1 MEDFVEGYSDM
12 VTDYYTRIGTYM
24 SDINGLH
31 RHPVKDEIKEEESSS
46 SDLPQGQGHLA
57 DHYLEAIE
65 LSPPREL
72 VRERRHAP
80 PPQAVAHR
88 GGKRPRADMFAWRDH
103 HVLSVDSEDDHDGR
117 VDLKSYFRKHRVS
130 AKQQVIIC
138 RSYASYVNA
147 KVQARKRPAL
157 DDSDVE

>member
-1 MEDFVEGYSDM
+1 MSSLGQEDYCV
-12 VTDYYTRIGTYM
+12 
-24 SDINGLH
+24 

-72 VRERRHAP
+72 VREKRHAP

-88 GGKRPRADMFAWRDH
+88 GGKRPRKDMFAWRDH

>member
-1 MEDFVEGYSDM
+1 MIRISPMQSREVW
-12 VTDYYTRIGTYM
+12 TDYFTRIQSYM
-24 SDINGLH
+24 TNY
-31 RHPVKDEIKEEESSS
+31 HPVTGSPLNPDEDAASSS
-46 SDLPQGQGHLA
+46 ELPQGQGHLA
-57 DHYLEAIE
+57 DQYLEAIE

-88 GGKRPRADMFAWRDH
+88 GGKRPRKDMFAWRDH